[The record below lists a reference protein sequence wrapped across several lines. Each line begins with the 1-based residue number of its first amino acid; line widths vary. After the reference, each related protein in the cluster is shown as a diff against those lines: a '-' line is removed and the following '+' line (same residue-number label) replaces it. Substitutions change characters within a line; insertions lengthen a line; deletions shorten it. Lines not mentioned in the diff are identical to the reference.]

1 MPISEIIHRLARL
14 LALVVLGFA
23 GTYVIV
29 YLLRW
34 EWNRALIAGLFF
46 LAAELYLLG
55 DVLLGRVNRLEAQ
68 LRRTEES
75 EQISALAAQ
84 LRRHRPPPRGPFD
97 WLTPDRDKTY
107 VLVPILL
114 GAGII
119 LSAVAFVVERL
130 SRVTA
135 APVAEHELA
144 RGLASMALP
153 SAGLAPT
160 GLPPADDLV
169 EPEIDEAAERRST
182 AFLVGFSVVLTLA
195 ITLLAAFLVTRDAPP
210 QQDAALVID
219 VAVAR
224 NNLDQPDEAVAAGV
238 WMACQLR
245 VPEEVTL
252 QSLSPLRGEEY
263 RLVIAP
269 APAKFDERELLGCLQ
284 DASTDRAQ
292 LRILDV
298 YPVR

>member
-1 MPISEIIHRLARL
+1 MSMNELVHRLARL
-14 LALVVLGFA
+14 LALVVLGFS
-23 GTYVIV
+23 GMYVII

-75 EQISALAAQ
+75 EQINALAAH
-84 LRRHRPPPRGPFD
+84 LRRHRPAPRGPFD
-97 WLTPDRDKTY
+97 WLAPDRDKTY

-119 LSAVAFVVERL
+119 LSGIAYVVERL

-153 SAGLAPT
+153 TAGLAPT
-160 GLPPADDLV
+160 GLPPRDDLI
-169 EPEIDEAAERRST
+169 EPEIDERAGRRST
-182 AFLVGFSVVLTLA
+182 VVI
-195 ITLLAAFLVTRDAPP
+195 ITLIVSLTAVILVLAAVLVTRDAPP
-210 QQDAALVID
+210 QQGSALVMD
-219 VAVAR
+219 VAVDR
-224 NNLDQPDEAVAAGV
+224 NNLDQSDEAVAAGL
-238 WMACQLR
+238 WAACQLR
-245 VPEEVTL
+245 VPREVSL
-252 QSLSPLRGEEY
+252 QSLSQLSDERLRM
-263 RLVIAP
+263 VIAP

-284 DASTDRAQ
+284 DATTDRAQ

-298 YPVR
+298 RVTG

>member
-1 MPISEIIHRLARL
+1 MPLNEVIHRLARL
-14 LALVVLGFA
+14 LALVVLGFS
-23 GTYVIV
+23 GIYVIV

-119 LSAVAFVVERL
+119 LSGIAFVVERL

-169 EPEIDEAAERRST
+169 EPEIDERTGRRST
-182 AFLVGFSVVLTLA
+182 AFLVGFSVTLTVA
-195 ITLLAAFLVTRDAPP
+195 ITVLAAVLVTRDAPP
-210 QQDAALVID
+210 EQGRALVID
-219 VAVAR
+219 VSVAR
-224 NNLDQPDEAVAAGV
+224 NNLDQPDEAVAAAA
-238 WMACQLR
+238 WTACQLR
-245 VPEEVTL
+245 VPSEVTL
-252 QSLSPLRGEEY
+252 QSLSPLPDDQF

-284 DASTDRAQ
+284 DATTDRAQ
-292 LRILDV
+292 VRILAV
-298 YPVR
+298 ESVG

>member
-1 MPISEIIHRLARL
+1 
-14 LALVVLGFA
+14 
-23 GTYVIV
+23 
-29 YLLRW
+29 
-34 EWNRALIAGLFF
+34 
-46 LAAELYLLG
+46 
-55 DVLLGRVNRLEAQ
+55 
-68 LRRTEES
+68 
-75 EQISALAAQ
+75 
-84 LRRHRPPPRGPFD
+84 
-97 WLTPDRDKTY
+97 